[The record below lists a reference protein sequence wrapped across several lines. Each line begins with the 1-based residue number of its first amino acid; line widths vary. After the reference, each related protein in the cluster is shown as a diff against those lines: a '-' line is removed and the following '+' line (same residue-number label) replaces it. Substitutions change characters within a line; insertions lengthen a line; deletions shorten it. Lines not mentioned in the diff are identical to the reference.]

1 MRLSGKVALITGS
14 ARGIGRS
21 IAEAFSAEGAVVVVN
36 DVGNDAGARET
47 LAAITSAGGT
57 GTVEM
62 FDVSDAA
69 QVEAG
74 VKNILAAHGRID
86 VLVNNAGITR
96 DNLLLRMSEE
106 EFDAVIRVNLKGTYL
121 LTKTVT
127 RHMMKQRSGKVVN
140 ISSVVGMM
148 GNAGQSN
155 YAAAKAGIIGFTKA
169 TARELASRNITVN
182 AIAPGFIQTAMTAA
196 LPEAVQ
202 KAFLAQIPLG
212 RFAEPREVAELA
224 LFLASDASSYI
235 TGQVV
240 GINGGMYTERILD
253 EDIPRGKGGI
263 AMQVEQRV
271 REIVAEQLE
280 RDVNEITSTSSLIDD
295 LGADSLDVV
304 ELVMK
309 MEEEFG
315 IEIPDEEAEK
325 IKTVNDVVQYITAHK
340 K

>member
-1 MRLSGKVALITGS
+1 MRLSGKVALVTGS
-14 ARGIGRS
+14 ARGIGRA
-21 IAEAFSAEGAVVVVN
+21 IAELFSAEGATVVVN
-36 DVGNDAGARET
+36 DVGSDAGARET
-47 LAAITSAGGT
+47 LAALEAAGGK
-57 GTVEM
+57 GSVEM

-69 QVEAG
+69 QVDAG
-74 VKNILAAHGRID
+74 VKSILAVHGRID

-155 YAAAKAGIIGFTKA
+155 YAAAKAGIIGFTKSA
-169 TARELASRNITVN
+169 ARELASRNITVN

-212 RFAEPREVAELA
+212 RFAEPQEVAELA

-235 TGQVV
+235 TGQVI
-240 GINGGMYTERILD
+240 GINGGMY
-253 EDIPRGKGGI
+253 
-263 AMQVEQRV
+263 M
-271 REIVAEQLE
+271 
-280 RDVNEITSTSSLIDD
+280 
-295 LGADSLDVV
+295 
-304 ELVMK
+304 
-309 MEEEFG
+309 
-315 IEIPDEEAEK
+315 
-325 IKTVNDVVQYITAHK
+325 
-340 K
+340 

>member
-1 MRLSGKVALITGS
+1 MRLSGKVALVTGS
-14 ARGIGRS
+14 GRGIGRS
-21 IAEAFSAEGAVVVVN
+21 IAELFCAEGATVVVN
-36 DVGNDAGARET
+36 DVGSDAGARET
-47 LAAITSAGGT
+47 LAVLEAAGGK
-57 GTVEM
+57 GSVEM

-69 QVEAG
+69 QVDAG
-74 VKNILAAHGRID
+74 VKNILQAHGRID

-106 EFDAVIRVNLKGTYL
+106 EFDAVIRVNLKGTFL

-155 YAAAKAGIIGFTKA
+155 YSAAKAGIIGFTKSA
-169 TARELASRNITVN
+169 ARELASRNITVN
-182 AIAPGFIQTAMTAA
+182 AIAPGFIRTAMTAA
-196 LPEAVQ
+196 LSEAVQ

-240 GINGGMYTERILD
+240 GINGGMYT
-253 EDIPRGKGGI
+253 
-263 AMQVEQRV
+263 
-271 REIVAEQLE
+271 
-280 RDVNEITSTSSLIDD
+280 
-295 LGADSLDVV
+295 
-304 ELVMK
+304 
-309 MEEEFG
+309 
-315 IEIPDEEAEK
+315 
-325 IKTVNDVVQYITAHK
+325 
-340 K
+340 

>member
-1 MRLSGKVALITGS
+1 MGMRLSGKVALVTGS

-21 IAEAFSAEGAVVVVN
+21 IAELFGAEGATVVVN
-36 DVGNDAGARET
+36 DVGSDAGARET
-47 LAAITSAGGT
+47 LAVLEAAGGK
-57 GTVEM
+57 GSVEM

-69 QVEAG
+69 QVDAG
-74 VKNILAAHGRID
+74 VKNILAVHGRID

-182 AIAPGFIQTAMTAA
+182 AIAPGFILTAMTAA

-224 LFLASDASSYI
+224 LFLACDASSYI

-240 GINGGMYTERILD
+240 GINGGMYT
-253 EDIPRGKGGI
+253 
-263 AMQVEQRV
+263 
-271 REIVAEQLE
+271 
-280 RDVNEITSTSSLIDD
+280 
-295 LGADSLDVV
+295 
-304 ELVMK
+304 
-309 MEEEFG
+309 
-315 IEIPDEEAEK
+315 
-325 IKTVNDVVQYITAHK
+325 
-340 K
+340 

>member
-1 MRLSGKVALITGS
+1 MRLSGKVALVTGS
-14 ARGIGRS
+14 ARGIGRA
-21 IAEAFSAEGAVVVVN
+21 IAELFCAEGATVVVN
-36 DVGNDAGARET
+36 DVGSDAGARET
-47 LAAITSAGGT
+47 LSVLEAAGGK
-57 GTVEM
+57 GSVEM
-62 FDVSDAA
+62 FDVSDAT
-69 QVEAG
+69 QVDAG
-74 VKNILAAHGRID
+74 VKNILAVHGRID

-240 GINGGMYTERILD
+240 GINGGMYT
-253 EDIPRGKGGI
+253 
-263 AMQVEQRV
+263 
-271 REIVAEQLE
+271 
-280 RDVNEITSTSSLIDD
+280 
-295 LGADSLDVV
+295 
-304 ELVMK
+304 
-309 MEEEFG
+309 
-315 IEIPDEEAEK
+315 
-325 IKTVNDVVQYITAHK
+325 
-340 K
+340 

>member
-1 MRLSGKVALITGS
+1 MRLSGKVALVTGS

-21 IAEAFSAEGAVVVVN
+21 IAEVFSVEGAIVVVN
-36 DVGNDAGARET
+36 DVGSDAGARET
-47 LAAITSAGGT
+47 LTALTGAGGS
-57 GTVEM
+57 GSVEM

-69 QVEAG
+69 AVDAG

-86 VLVNNAGITR
+86 ILVNNAGITR

-106 EFDAVIRVNLKGTYL
+106 EFDAVVRVNLKGTYL

-169 TARELASRNITVN
+169 AARELAPRNITVN
-182 AIAPGFIQTAMTAA
+182 AIAPGFIRTAMTAG

-212 RFAEPREVAELA
+212 RFAEPQEVAELA

-235 TGQVV
+235 TGQVI
-240 GINGGMYTERILD
+240 GLNGGMY
-253 EDIPRGKGGI
+253 
-263 AMQVEQRV
+263 M
-271 REIVAEQLE
+271 
-280 RDVNEITSTSSLIDD
+280 
-295 LGADSLDVV
+295 
-304 ELVMK
+304 
-309 MEEEFG
+309 
-315 IEIPDEEAEK
+315 
-325 IKTVNDVVQYITAHK
+325 
-340 K
+340 

>member
-21 IAEAFSAEGAVVVVN
+21 IAEAFSAEGAIVVVN
-36 DVGNDAGARET
+36 DVGTDAGARET
-47 LAAITSAGGT
+47 LAAITGSGGN

-62 FDVSDAA
+62 FDVSDPAA
-69 QVEAG
+69 VDAG

-121 LTKTVT
+121 MTKTVT

-169 TARELASRNITVN
+169 AARELAPRNITVN
-182 AIAPGFIQTAMTAA
+182 AIAPGFIRTAMTAG

-212 RFAEPREVAELA
+212 RFAEPQEVAELA

-235 TGQVV
+235 TGQVI
-240 GINGGMYTERILD
+240 GLNGGMY
-253 EDIPRGKGGI
+253 
-263 AMQVEQRV
+263 M
-271 REIVAEQLE
+271 
-280 RDVNEITSTSSLIDD
+280 
-295 LGADSLDVV
+295 
-304 ELVMK
+304 
-309 MEEEFG
+309 
-315 IEIPDEEAEK
+315 
-325 IKTVNDVVQYITAHK
+325 
-340 K
+340 

>member
-1 MRLSGKVALITGS
+1 MRLSGKVALVTGS

-21 IAEAFSAEGAVVVVN
+21 IAELFCAEGATVVVN
-36 DVGNDAGARET
+36 DVGSDAGARET
-47 LAAITSAGGT
+47 LAVLEAAGGK
-57 GTVEM
+57 GSVEM
-62 FDVSDAA
+62 FDVGDAA
-69 QVEAG
+69 QVDAG

-182 AIAPGFIQTAMTAA
+182 AIAPGFIRTAMTAA

-224 LFLASDASSYI
+224 LFLASDASSYV

-240 GINGGMYTERILD
+240 GINGGMYT
-253 EDIPRGKGGI
+253 
-263 AMQVEQRV
+263 
-271 REIVAEQLE
+271 
-280 RDVNEITSTSSLIDD
+280 
-295 LGADSLDVV
+295 
-304 ELVMK
+304 
-309 MEEEFG
+309 
-315 IEIPDEEAEK
+315 
-325 IKTVNDVVQYITAHK
+325 
-340 K
+340 

>member
-1 MRLSGKVALITGS
+1 MGMRLSGKVALITGS

-21 IAEAFSAEGAVVVVN
+21 IAEAFSAEGAIVVVN
-36 DVGNDAGARET
+36 DVGSDAGARET
-47 LAAITSAGGT
+47 LAAITGSGGN

-62 FDVSDAA
+62 FDVSDPAA
-69 QVEAG
+69 VDAG

-121 LTKTVT
+121 MTKTVT

-169 TARELASRNITVN
+169 AARELAPRNITVN
-182 AIAPGFIQTAMTAA
+182 AIAPGFIRTAMTAG

-212 RFAEPREVAELA
+212 RFAEPQEVAELA
-224 LFLASDASSYI
+224 LFLASDTSSYI
-235 TGQVV
+235 TGQVI
-240 GINGGMYTERILD
+240 GLNGGMY
-253 EDIPRGKGGI
+253 
-263 AMQVEQRV
+263 M
-271 REIVAEQLE
+271 
-280 RDVNEITSTSSLIDD
+280 
-295 LGADSLDVV
+295 
-304 ELVMK
+304 
-309 MEEEFG
+309 
-315 IEIPDEEAEK
+315 
-325 IKTVNDVVQYITAHK
+325 
-340 K
+340 

>member
-1 MRLSGKVALITGS
+1 MRLSGKVALVTGS

-21 IAEAFSAEGAVVVVN
+21 IAELFGAEGATVVVN
-36 DVGNDAGARET
+36 DVGSDAGARET
-47 LAAITSAGGT
+47 LAGIEAAGGK
-57 GTVEM
+57 GSVEM
-62 FDVSDAA
+62 FDISDAA
-69 QVEAG
+69 QVDEG
-74 VKNILAAHGRID
+74 VKNILQAHGRID

-106 EFDAVIRVNLKGTYL
+106 EFDMVIRVNLKGTFL
-121 LTKTVT
+121 LTKVVT

-182 AIAPGFIQTAMTAA
+182 AIAPGFIQTAMTDA
-196 LPEAVQ
+196 LPEAVR

-240 GINGGMYTERILD
+240 GINGGMYT
-253 EDIPRGKGGI
+253 
-263 AMQVEQRV
+263 
-271 REIVAEQLE
+271 
-280 RDVNEITSTSSLIDD
+280 
-295 LGADSLDVV
+295 
-304 ELVMK
+304 
-309 MEEEFG
+309 
-315 IEIPDEEAEK
+315 
-325 IKTVNDVVQYITAHK
+325 
-340 K
+340 

>member
-1 MRLSGKVALITGS
+1 MRLSGKVALVTGS

-21 IAEAFSAEGAVVVVN
+21 IAELFCAEGATVVVN
-36 DVGNDAGARET
+36 DVGSDAGARET
-47 LAAITSAGGT
+47 LATLEAAGGK
-57 GTVEM
+57 GSVEM

-69 QVEAG
+69 QVDAG
-74 VKNILAAHGRID
+74 VKHILEAHGRID

-96 DNLLLRMSEE
+96 DNLLLRLSEE
-106 EFDAVIRVNLKGTYL
+106 DFDAVLRVNLKGTFL
-121 LTKTVT
+121 LTKMVT
-127 RHMMKQRSGKVVN
+127 RHMIKQRSGKVVN

-182 AIAPGFIQTAMTAA
+182 AIAPGFIRTAMTAA

-240 GINGGMYTERILD
+240 GINGGMYT
-253 EDIPRGKGGI
+253 
-263 AMQVEQRV
+263 
-271 REIVAEQLE
+271 
-280 RDVNEITSTSSLIDD
+280 
-295 LGADSLDVV
+295 
-304 ELVMK
+304 
-309 MEEEFG
+309 
-315 IEIPDEEAEK
+315 
-325 IKTVNDVVQYITAHK
+325 
-340 K
+340 

>member
-1 MRLSGKVALITGS
+1 MGMRLSGKVALVTGS

-21 IAEAFSAEGAVVVVN
+21 IAELFCAEGATVVVN
-36 DVGNDAGARET
+36 DVGSDAGARET
-47 LAAITSAGGT
+47 LAALEAAGGK
-57 GTVEM
+57 GSVEM

-69 QVEAG
+69 QVDAG
-74 VKNILAAHGRID
+74 VKNILQAHGRID

-169 TARELASRNITVN
+169 AARELASRNITVN
-182 AIAPGFIQTAMTAA
+182 AIAPGFIRTAMTAA
-196 LPEAVQ
+196 LSEAVQ

-240 GINGGMYTERILD
+240 GINGGMYT
-253 EDIPRGKGGI
+253 
-263 AMQVEQRV
+263 
-271 REIVAEQLE
+271 
-280 RDVNEITSTSSLIDD
+280 
-295 LGADSLDVV
+295 
-304 ELVMK
+304 
-309 MEEEFG
+309 
-315 IEIPDEEAEK
+315 
-325 IKTVNDVVQYITAHK
+325 
-340 K
+340 

>member
-1 MRLSGKVALITGS
+1 MGMRLSGKVALVTGS

-21 IAEAFSAEGAVVVVN
+21 IAELFSAEGATVVVN
-36 DVGNDAGARET
+36 DVGSDAGARET
-47 LAAITSAGGT
+47 LAVLEAAGGK
-57 GTVEM
+57 GSVEM

-69 QVEAG
+69 QVDAG
-74 VKNILAAHGRID
+74 VKNILAVHGRID

-224 LFLASDASSYI
+224 LFLACDASSYI

-240 GINGGMYTERILD
+240 GINGGMYT
-253 EDIPRGKGGI
+253 
-263 AMQVEQRV
+263 
-271 REIVAEQLE
+271 
-280 RDVNEITSTSSLIDD
+280 
-295 LGADSLDVV
+295 
-304 ELVMK
+304 
-309 MEEEFG
+309 
-315 IEIPDEEAEK
+315 
-325 IKTVNDVVQYITAHK
+325 
-340 K
+340 